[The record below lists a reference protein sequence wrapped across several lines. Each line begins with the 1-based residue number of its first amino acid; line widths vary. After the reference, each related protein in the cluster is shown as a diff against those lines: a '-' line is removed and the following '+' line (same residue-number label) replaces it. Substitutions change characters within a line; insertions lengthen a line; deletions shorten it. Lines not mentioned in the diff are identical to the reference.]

1 MFICYRKCHT
11 IYKTSYKI
19 KIQHA
24 CLVHKHIYIHTY
36 THTYMHTIYILH
48 AYYILHDTY
57 TYTCI
62 YYVYICIFL
71 CIERDNDGNY

>member
-24 CLVHKHIYIHTY
+24 CLVHKHIYTHIYTY
-36 THTYMHTIYILH
+36 IYAYYLYTTCIYITYYMIHIHIH
-48 AYYILHDTY
+48 AYITY
-57 TYTCI
+57 TYA
-62 YYVYICIFL
+62 YFYV
-71 CIERDNDGNY
+71 